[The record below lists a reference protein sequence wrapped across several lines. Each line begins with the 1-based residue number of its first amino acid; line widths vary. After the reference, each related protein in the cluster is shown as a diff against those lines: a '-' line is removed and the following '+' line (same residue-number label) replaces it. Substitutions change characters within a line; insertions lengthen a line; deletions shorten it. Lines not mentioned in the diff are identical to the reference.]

1 MGGGGEREGRET
13 KKKQIVNNVSSFQAL
28 NSLYTR

>member
-1 MGGGGEREGRET
+1 MEGEGREGRET
-13 KKKQIVNNVSSFQAL
+13 KKKQIVNNVSSFQTL